1 MKLSDSAYEKFKHH
15 LFIGDLRPGQFISQ
29 RELVKLTGIP
39 LGPVRETLQRLEVEG
54 LVQIVPQR
62 GIQIVEAS
70 LRFIRDTYQ
79 LRLLIEKEA
88 AAKFAENASDAQIAE
103 LAEAHRLIIER
114 VETEGPSDA
123 LLQEA
128 QVVDWNLH
136 DTIVAAL
143 GNAIVNDLHRLN
155 NDRIKLIRLAHGNLT
170 LITPG
175 TFRQAM
181 DEHMAVIEAL
191 KKHDPAAAVAAI
203 EQHLT
208 TALHRALG
216 L

>member
-15 LFIGDLRPGQFISQ
+15 LFTGDLRPGQFISQ

-79 LRLLIEKEA
+79 LRMLIEKEA
-88 AAKFAENASDAQIAE
+88 AAKFAENASDAQI
-103 LAEAHRLIIER
+103 EALETAHKEIIAR
-114 VETEGPSDA
+114 VEREGPSDA

-128 QVVDWNLH
+128 QAVDWNLH
-136 DTIVAAL
+136 DTIVEAL
-143 GNAIVNDLHRLN
+143 GNSIVNDLHKLN

-181 DEHMAVIEAL
+181 KEHMAVIDAL
-191 KKHDPAAAVAAI
+191 KKHDASAAAAAI
-203 EQHLT
+203 ERHLT

>member
-1 MKLSDSAYEKFKHH
+1 MKLSDSAYVKFKHH
-15 LFIGDLRPGQFISQ
+15 LFTGDLRPGQFISQ

-54 LVQIVPQR
+54 LVHIVPQR

-79 LRLLIEKEA
+79 LRMLIEKEA
-88 AAKFAENASDAQIAE
+88 AAKFAENASDAQI
-103 LAEAHRLIIER
+103 EALEAKHKDIIARFEQ
-114 VETEGPSDA
+114 EGPSDA

-136 DTIVAAL
+136 DTIVEAL
-143 GNAIVNDLHRLN
+143 GNSIVNNLHKLN

-175 TFRQAM
+175 TFQQAM
-181 DEHMAVIEAL
+181 KEHMAVIEAL
-191 KKHDPAAAVAAI
+191 KKHDASASVAAI
-203 EQHLT
+203 ERHLT

>member
-1 MKLSDSAYEKFKHH
+1 MKLSDSAYEKFKFH
-15 LFIGDLRPGQFISQ
+15 LFRGDLRPGQFISQ

-79 LRLLIEKEA
+79 LRMLIEKEA
-88 AAKFAENASDAQIAE
+88 AAKFAENASDAQI
-103 LAEAHRLIIER
+103 EALEAAHKEIIAR
-114 VETEGPSDA
+114 VDQEGPSDA

-128 QVVDWNLH
+128 QSVDWNLH
-136 DTIVAAL
+136 DTIVEAL
-143 GNAIVNDLHRLN
+143 GNSIVNDLHKLN

-181 DEHMAVIEAL
+181 EEHMAVIEAL
-191 KKHDPAAAVAAI
+191 KQHDATAAATAI
-203 EQHLT
+203 ERHLT